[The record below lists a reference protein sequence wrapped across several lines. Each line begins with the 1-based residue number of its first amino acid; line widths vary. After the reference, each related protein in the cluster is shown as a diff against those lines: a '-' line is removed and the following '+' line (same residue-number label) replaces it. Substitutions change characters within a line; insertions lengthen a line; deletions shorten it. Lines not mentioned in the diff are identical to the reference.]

1 MNSRTALA
9 LLTTAGLGLTGV
21 ATANAASESS
31 PSNAAASPTTT
42 PTSPVSPT
50 TGAAAPADPTDSAT
64 PVSGTPVAGTPVSGT
79 AVTVTQTVTA
89 TPVTVVVDPQGLSSK
104 LVVANQLTDGW
115 RTFFNILNALI
126 AVTAGAVQI
135 AAVLVELN
143 PRFKDQLRSFFN

>member
-9 LLTTAGLGLTGV
+9 LLTAAGLGLTGV

-64 PVSGTPVAGTPVSGT
+64 PVSGTPVSGT

>member
-9 LLTTAGLGLTGV
+9 LLTAAGLGLTGV

-50 TGAAAPADPTDSAT
+50 TGAAAPADPTDPTDSAT
-64 PVSGTPVAGTPVSGT
+64 PVSGTPVSGT